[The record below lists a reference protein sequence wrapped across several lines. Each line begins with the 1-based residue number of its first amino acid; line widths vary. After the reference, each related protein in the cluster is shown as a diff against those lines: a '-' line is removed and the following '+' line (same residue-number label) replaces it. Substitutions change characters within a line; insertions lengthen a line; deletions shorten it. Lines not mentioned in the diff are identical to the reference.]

1 MKRRSPDM
9 TTFQN
14 NSGNGGPAGGNGPS
28 QGPGIGQRV
37 DQMGNDA
44 QHLWDNARGA
54 VTDLRDTMDLR
65 GRAGGNEVTKLP
77 TVHQNSINKLR
88 VYQESGGQVQK
99 ISTAGVDGR
108 VVVWDL

>member
-1 MKRRSPDM
+1 MFR
-9 TTFQN
+9 
-14 NSGNGGPAGGNGPS
+14 A
-28 QGPGIGQRV
+28 
-37 DQMGNDA
+37 
-44 QHLWDNARGA
+44 
-54 VTDLRDTMDLR
+54 MDLR

-88 VYQESGGQVQK
+88 SYAESGGQVTK